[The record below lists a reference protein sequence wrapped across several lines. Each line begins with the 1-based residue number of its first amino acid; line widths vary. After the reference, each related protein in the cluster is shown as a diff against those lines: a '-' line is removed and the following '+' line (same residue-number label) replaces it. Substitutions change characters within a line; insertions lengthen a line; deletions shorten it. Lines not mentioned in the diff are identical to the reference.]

1 MRLINENAA
10 RQTTDLFL
18 HTCSY
23 NSNNDDDDIIINSP
37 SSNIGRVDVLV
48 DDVLYGKMH
57 PLYSIRP
64 NWHWNIGHIGVLLA
78 TAIATAIAAAAAT
91 ATVVVATKQTIV
103 VVVHLRTMQRLHYGC
118 SWHCMIFIF
127 LLLQIIIKTII
138 IILILWILI
147 IIVLHQQQ

>member
-18 HTCSY
+18 HACSY
-23 NSNNDDDDIIINSP
+23 NNSNNDDDDIIINSP

-48 DDVLYGKMH
+48 DEVLYGKMH

-64 NWHWNIGHIGVLLA
+64 NWHWNIGHIGVLLLLITA
-78 TAIATAIAAAAAT
+78 TAT

-103 VVVHLRTMQRLHYGC
+103 VVVHHLRTMQRLHYGC

-147 IIVLHQQQ
+147 IIILHQQQ